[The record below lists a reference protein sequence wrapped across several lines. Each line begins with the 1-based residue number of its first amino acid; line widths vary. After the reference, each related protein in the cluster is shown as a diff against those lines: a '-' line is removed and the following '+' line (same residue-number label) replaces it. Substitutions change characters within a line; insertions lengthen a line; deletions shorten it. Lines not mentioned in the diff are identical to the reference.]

1 MGNVVERGTHVELV
15 QLNGLYCRLWQLQR
29 KKR

>member
-1 MGNVVERGTHVELV
+1 VVERGTHVDLV
-15 QLNGLYCRLWQLQR
+15 QLNGLYCRLWHLQR